1 MDDSKTSGRSI
12 LGGLGLGFAFMTSNS
27 TFMGLDFRTD
37 YQYGFSTNT
46 SETYISQLKGF
57 RFGSNL
63 YFGAN
68 LGESFAIGVVGL
80 YNKAMITGTS
90 EDKNGKIKEKV
101 RYNEYGVSVPLSFR
115 VNNSLKL
122 QFIGGYSTIQGK
134 DI

>member
-1 MDDSKTSGRSI
+1 
-12 LGGLGLGFAFMTSNS
+12 MTSNS

-68 LGESFAIGVVGL
+68 LGESFAIGVIGL